1 MRLIFLII
9 FMIGGFLKA
18 QDLELRIADSISK
31 INSTTKTDSLS
42 IEVSRNSS
50 FDSIAM
56 LEETPTFKVK
66 TKEDL
71 AKKESLLEA
80 SKKSKIVRYRKI
92 IMDTLLIKN
101 YKVFYEDGSTE
112 FIDTTLNILK
122 EYKFNYLR
130 KDYFELLPML
140 NVGQGFNRMGYDFT
154 EEKVN
159 PQLGA
164 IGRNYGYI
172 EREDVQYYEVPTPLT
187 ELFFKTTFD
196 QGQLLD
202 ALISVN
208 TSPNFN
214 LTIAHKGL
222 RSLGNYVNSRTN
234 ATNLRLST
242 QYKNFNERY
251 QLRTHIVTQKLSAQ
265 ENGGIDSLSVYFFE
279 KAVEEL
285 EYDGFLDRARLVT
298 NLEAQNTIQ
307 GKRYYTSQSYKLI
320 PSSKDSLKYNLTIG
334 HDFVYETKNHVFSQN
349 KSNDFLGENLIV
361 TSDGKPVSNNIQD
374 VHKLRAIENK
384 FYSSYNTGIIGSF
397 DFGLQFDKWTYFK
410 ENAQSDEINFN
421 STQELSVNQQ
431 TISAGWNKS
440 ISGYLL
446 VLKVQKTLKND
457 FGNSVFNFQIE
468 KKYKNELYIN
478 AEFQYRTE
486 SPNFN
491 YYLFRSSYADYNWN
505 NNDWLLQKTSALN
518 AEIGHPKWGVLS
530 VNLQGIDDYLFFK
543 DITPT
548 DQINKMFTISPT
560 QSKNRIDYFKTRFFQ
575 HIKFWKFGL
584 VNTVQFQKI
593 LSNEQDIG
601 FTPLNVPE
609 WITRTSFFLETF
621 VFKKALF
628 IQTGATFQYFSK
640 YYADQYHPV
649 LGEFVSQN
657 HTQIGNFPRVDL
669 FLNAKIQQTRIFL
682 KYEHFNS
689 DRTGYDYYSSPF
701 VPYRDGVIRFGLV
714 WNMFQ

>member
-1 MRLIFLII
+1 
-9 FMIGGFLKA
+9 MIGGFLKA
-18 QDLELRIADSISK
+18 QDIELRIADSISK

-71 AKKESLLEA
+71 AKKNSLLEA

-92 IMDTLLIKN
+92 IMDTMLIKN
-101 YKVFYEDGSTE
+101 YKIFYEDGSSE
-112 FIDTTLNILK
+112 YIDTTLNILK

-130 KDYFELLPML
+130 KDYFELLPMP

-154 EEKVN
+154 DEKIK

-164 IGRNYGYI
+164 VGRNYGFI
-172 EREDVQYYEVPTPLT
+172 EREEVQYFEVPTPLT
-187 ELFFKTTFD
+187 ELFFKTTFE

-214 LTIAHKGL
+214 ITFAHKGL
-222 RSLGNYVNSRTN
+222 RSLGYYVNARTN

-242 QYKNFNERY
+242 QYKNYNERY
-251 QLRTHIVTQKLSAQ
+251 RLRTHIVTQKLSSE

-279 KAVEEL
+279 KAIEEL

-307 GKRYYTSQSYKLI
+307 GKRYYTSQSYKLL

-361 TSDGKPVSNNIQD
+361 TSDGEPVSNNIQD

-410 ENAQSDEINFN
+410 ENSQSDEINFN
-421 STQELSVNQQ
+421 STQELSVSQQ
-431 TISAGWNKS
+431 TISAGWNKL

-446 VLKVQKTLKND
+446 VLKVQKTLKDD

-478 AEFQYRTE
+478 AEFQHRTE

-505 NNDWLLQKTSALN
+505 NNDWLLQKTSAFN

-530 VNLQGIDDYLFFK
+530 LNLQGIDNYLFFK